1 MSTGNIPK
9 INLRNS
15 VSECGQSV
23 RKENF
28 GKFPTYSIQD
38 CKASIAAGK
47 IKYRIFRVLEPYFGW
62 FG

>member
-15 VSECGQSV
+15 LSECGQSV

-28 GKFPTYSIQD
+28 GKFQNYSISD

-47 IKYRIFRVLEPYFGW
+47 IK
-62 FG
+62 